1 MRSEIEAELLGVL
14 ASAAVASSMLDVHD
28 VAGGRSRQAIG
39 TPYGTHVSDAHA
51 RLDCVHARAFDSI
64 RFFAELVDLIMVC
77 IRTVG
82 PLEIVLSVLSTR

>member
-51 RLDCVHARAFDSI
+51 RLDLACVHARAFDSI
-64 RFFAELVDLIMVC
+64 DSIRFLLCGRPDYG
-77 IRTVG
+77 T
-82 PLEIVLSVLSTR
+82 